1 MKTTLVLSPRYRRR
15 LHDRALRAQRR
26 DQSEVC
32 GALIV
37 TSTDRL
43 ELRFLANRAGGPGR
57 FSLRQVDLARVRSA
71 LRGTGKRVV
80 GTFHSHP
87 IGYATPGQR
96 DRRAGRPGSLM
107 LIYDVCGREL
117 KFWRLGRQGRRVVA
131 SAVQL
136 SLKPQKRSSRQPS
149 NNRLKLTARGRSVGA
164 WRLPAR
170 AASYP
175 GRWAD

>member
-1 MKTTLVLSPRYRRR
+1 MNTTFVLSPRYRRK
-15 LHDRALRAQRR
+15 LHDRALRAQRC

-37 TSTDRL
+37 ASTDRL
-43 ELRFLANRAGGPGR
+43 ELRFLGNRAGGPGR

-87 IGYATPGQR
+87 IGHATPGPR

-107 LIYDVCGREL
+107 LIYDVCGRDFKL
-117 KFWRLGRQGRRVVA
+117 WRLGRHGRRAVA
-131 SAVQL
+131 TAVQF
-136 SLKPQKRSSRQPS
+136 SLKPRKRLSRQPS
-149 NNRLKLTARGRSVGA
+149 NNRLKLAARGRSGA
-164 WRLPAR
+164 ESLRRTR
-170 AASYP
+170 AA
-175 GRWAD
+175 A